1 MATKDPGPPPATP
14 YFPDVHNR
22 VYPPDVEEKNRKA
35 FMLEFQGKRK
45 EADKAH
51 AELQGAIAERAKRG
65 IADSGLNKRTAKL
78 PLVRSHVPGPS
89 HSKGGKTR
97 RSKSSRGK
105 TMATRKHRRRGRR
118 GGGLLST
125 GLGALKNLKAE
136 DLKSA
141 VTSAAKNLKPEDLKS
156 AVSTGKDLL
165 AQQQAQ
171 PVAEEKPIDT
181 AGVQN
186 LVNAVGAQFKES
198 SDSDSGKITIT
209 FDRDDILRLIEK
221 RGGRKTRRKRKS
233 RKSA

>member
-1 MATKDPGPPPATP
+1 MEGT
-14 YFPDVHNR
+14 
-22 VYPPDVEEKNRKA
+22 
-35 FMLEFQGKRK
+35 Q
-45 EADKAH
+45 EADSEAQAH
-51 AELQGAIAERAKRG
+51 YENCMKLSSQISSIRSRVNERLDTL
-65 IADSGLNKRTAKL
+65 ADRLTKFRERRETLKL
-78 PLVRSHVPGPS
+78 PPMVQQKSGKKHR
-89 HSKGGKTR
+89 GGV
-97 RSKSSRGK
+97 
-105 TMATRKHRRRGRR
+105 MATRKHRRRSRR